1 MNTLIVPT
9 DFSTTADNSLQYAV
23 AFAKAYNFS
32 VTLFHSVS
40 FATIG
45 SVNSLH
51 PIEHGEQFLV
61 DAEHSLREKIIQ
73 LKRDYPEVEFHQV
86 AMVGSLMDNLLEVCQ
101 QLSPIAIIM
110 GITGTNS
117 SMDKIIG
124 SNATTIAQELKYP
137 VIIVPKEAEFKPIQT
152 VTFACDLKNVV
163 ASTPLVSIRTFMK
176 LFAAKLHVLN
186 VDYHNRNF
194 TPRTPEEMHTLDT
207 MLDEVPHEFQFI
219 EDADVQHAINT
230 FVEQHQIDMLIMI
243 PKKHNLWDTIF
254 KKSHT
259 KEMAYHSHVPILSL
273 HMD

>member
-137 VIIVPKEAEFKPIQT
+137 VIIVPKGAEFKPIQT

-176 LFAAKLHVLN
+176 LFASKLHVLN

-194 TPRTPEEMHTLDT
+194 TPRTPEEMHILDT

-219 EDADVQHAINT
+219 EDEDVQHAINA